1 MVFAVDAD
9 AAATAVAVKAVIIQ
23 KKKKV
28 GGAAIDAVEVVEQNS
43 KRKTAHGSF
52 TSEFG
57 LPKSVFD
64 EVQFAEGVKR
74 NRKLLSK

>member
-1 MVFAVDAD
+1 MVV
-9 AAATAVAVKAVIIQ
+9 Q

-28 GGAAIDAVEVVEQNS
+28 VGDVVEADEVVDQNS

-64 EVQFAEGVKR
+64 QVPIAEGVKR
-74 NRKLLSK
+74 NRKTSK

>member
-1 MVFAVDAD
+1 MVTAVDDD
-9 AAATAVAVKAVIIQ
+9 AAATAVAIKAVVVQ

-28 GGAAIDAVEVVEQNS
+28 GGDAIDAVEVVEQNS

-57 LPKSVFD
+57 LPKSFFD
-64 EVQFAEGVKR
+64 QVPIAERVKR
-74 NRKLLSK
+74 KRKTSK

>member
-1 MVFAVDAD
+1 MITAVD
-9 AAATAVAVKAVIIQ
+9 AVKAVVVQ
-23 KKKKV
+23 KKKKAV
-28 GGAAIDAVEVVEQNS
+28 IDAAVDAVEVVEQNS

-64 EVQFAEGVKR
+64 QVPIAEGVKR
-74 NRKLLSK
+74 NRKASK